1 MIEILELE
9 NLNDFK
15 YWDRSHYEVEKI
27 TGTEEECLKF
37 FVNYCKEYPSRKFST
52 HVWHKAKQ
60 DNEFVFFI
68 RRFKTEKLFK
78 IHAAYPPTYVREGK
92 VL

>member
-9 NLNDFK
+9 NLNNFK
-15 YWDRSHYEVEKI
+15 YWDRSHYVVEKT
-27 TGTEEECLKF
+27 TGTEEECLEF

-52 HVWHKAKQ
+52 HVWHKTKQ
-60 DNEFVFFI
+60 DGEFVFFV

-92 VL
+92 IL